1 MESHYGVDSSTDSIV
16 ETQPVTRSDAM
27 NNLEQL
33 LQKQQDERMAQ
44 EADYCKLCPGGLT
57 LLDKETKDGVS
68 CADIDFYY
76 QYLWPEPS
84 NITMNVVG
92 TCRADLGYN
101 INSDF
106 CCKAS
111 IPKYEC
117 EQNVHEL
124 LLGDNSLVPYNTAVA
139 PIVSIDEPLIVS
151 VSITYQALE
160 AIDVELGTATVFM
173 DVSMTWNDPR
183 LKWNMADWDTCTN
196 TINVFAGHDIET
208 GTIWLPDFDLL
219 NQVDG
224 VQSAPSTKAS
234 VYSDGTVNWSI
245 SGGLQAFC
253 AFGGLGK
260 IPFDQLGCQLMFGP
274 KTRMQSEQV
283 RYVLTLPDFVM
294 VGAFELTYNEWT
306 IDPLA
311 TEQGTAFGGNVIY
324 YNLYFN
330 RATKHYIQNIV
341 VPTILLT
348 YLSFATYM
356 LDMRVGER
364 LGFGMA
370 LALVV
375 VAQQIVTS
383 ELSPVSNQLLWLDKF
398 VGWSFYWVLIGVI
411 QSVLISFLYV
421 LQEER
426 SEKEEKRERRSMLVH
441 LEDRMNEEEAAEEQM
456 ALANHQEGALSKTKK
471 PKKSTRK
478 CCSIY
483 NIRLRRVDM
492 ISLIVAIATYSAYI
506 VVMLSTVPTG
516 IWLANEPRRFDESDV
531 SYPIAYYNANDPN
544 S

>member
-1 MESHYGVDSSTDSIV
+1 MAASR
-16 ETQPVTRSDAM
+16 PFAP
-27 NNLEQL
+27 
-33 LQKQQDERMAQ
+33 LQ
-44 EADYCKLCPGGLT
+44 
-57 LLDKETKDGVS
+57 
-68 CADIDFYY
+68 
-76 QYLWPEPS
+76 
-84 NITMNVVG
+84 
-92 TCRADLGYN
+92 
-101 INSDF
+101 
-106 CCKAS
+106 
-111 IPKYEC
+111 
-117 EQNVHEL
+117 
-124 LLGDNSLVPYNTAVA
+124 
-139 PIVSIDEPLIVS
+139 
-151 VSITYQALE
+151 
-160 AIDVELGTATVFM
+160 
-173 DVSMTWNDPR
+173 
-183 LKWNMADWDTCTN
+183 
-196 TINVFAGHDIET
+196 
-208 GTIWLPDFDLL
+208 
-219 NQVDG
+219 
-224 VQSAPSTKAS
+224 
-234 VYSDGTVNWSI
+234 
-245 SGGLQAFC
+245 
-253 AFGGLGK
+253 
-260 IPFDQLGCQLMFGP
+260 
-274 KTRMQSEQV
+274 
-283 RYVLTLPDFVM
+283 
-294 VGAFELTYNEWT
+294 
-306 IDPLA
+306 
-311 TEQGTAFGGNVIY
+311 
-324 YNLYFN
+324 
-330 RATKHYIQNIV
+330 
-341 VPTILLT
+341 VPTICLT

-456 ALANHQEGALSKTKK
+456 ALANHQEGALSKAKK

-483 NIRLRRVDM
+483 NISLRRVDM

-531 SYPIAYYNANDPN
+531 GYPIAYYNANDPN